1 MAAALG
7 ERVSSG
13 APSSSIEGEAFV
25 RPLDDEVFDITIIGA
40 GPTGL
45 FGAFYAGLRG
55 MRTKVIEALPEPG
68 GQLAVLYPEKYIYDA
83 PGHPKVL
90 AKDLVRL
97 LMGQAGMFEPTYVF
111 GERALSVRHRASR
124 LIELQTDLRKHY
136 TKTILI
142 SAGVGAFSPNRLDL
156 ESTRHLEGKGV
167 FYFVKDKNH
176 FRDKRVLIVGGG
188 DSAVDWALNLKDLA
202 KKVTLIHRRDQFR
215 AHEMSVRQLFESDV
229 AVGLFYELKGV
240 HGTERVEAATIFS
253 NRTKEELRLPVD
265 AVLVNIGFKAD
276 LGPIKEWGLE
286 TDRRAVIV
294 NGNMETNLPGVY
306 AAGDIA
312 HPTTSVKLN
321 LIATGYAQA
330 TIAVNVAKTYID
342 PKADVFP
349 GHSSEMQLAPVVEN
363 RWVSKF

>member
-1 MAAALG
+1 L
-7 ERVSSG
+7 SSRD
-13 APSSSIEGEAFV
+13 PEPFV
-25 RPLDDEVFDITIIGA
+25 QPPDEVFDITIIGA

-45 FGAFYAGLRG
+45 FAAFYAGLRG
-55 MRTKVIEALPEPG
+55 LRTKVLEALPEPG

-90 AKDLVRL
+90 AKDLVKL
-97 LMGQAGMFEPTYVF
+97 LMEQAAMFDPTYVF
-111 GERALSVRHRASR
+111 GERAIGLRHRASR
-124 LIELQTDLRKHY
+124 LIELQTDGRKHY
-136 TKTILI
+136 TKTVLL
-142 SAGVGAFSPNRLDL
+142 SAGVGAFAPNKLEL
-156 ESTRHLEGKGV
+156 ESARRLEGKGV
-167 FYFVKDKNH
+167 FYFVRDKSY

-188 DSAVDWALNLKDLA
+188 DSAVDWALNLKELA

-215 AHEMSVRQLFESDV
+215 AHEMSIKQLFDSDV
-229 AVGLFYELKGV
+229 AVGLFYELKDV
-240 HGTERVEAATIFS
+240 HGTTQVEGATVFN
-253 NRTKEELRLPVD
+253 NRTKEELRLPAD
-265 AVLVNIGFKAD
+265 AVLINIGFKAD

-312 HPTTSVKLN
+312 QPTTSVKLN

-349 GHSSEMQLAPVVEN
+349 GHSSEMQLAAAPVPT